1 MSMRICFS
9 THFMNPLKV
18 HIEFTIHAYN
28 GTITLG
34 GKNMLQL
41 KSIKKDYYLA
51 GEPVP
56 ALNGISLNFKKNE
69 FVSILGASGSGKTT
83 LLNII
88 GGLDR
93 YTSGDLLVDG
103 KSTSDFQDDDWDAYR
118 NSTIGFVFQTYNLI
132 SHLTV
137 LDNVEMALR
146 LSGVGS
152 AERKERA
159 TKVLVEVGLAD
170 HLRKRPNQLSGGQMQ
185 RVAIARALVNN
196 PKVLLA
202 DEPTGALD
210 SHTSKQIMEL
220 IQEISKDR
228 LVIMVTHNSEISN
241 TYSDRIVRLVDGI
254 VVEDTKPTA
263 VTETRMINDKMLN
276 KKTKMSYLTAIKT
289 SFKNLLTKKGRTII
303 TAIAGS
309 IGIIGIALV
318 LSISTGMTDYV
329 DTMQSD
335 TLAGFPLTISNSVRT
350 SILKR
355 PQEEMQNLSEEQLN
369 FPDESI
375 IYSDDSAA
383 NTITH
388 TNIINDAFLEY
399 LIQMD
404 LSLYNSISYTKAIT
418 MNVIAETNAG
428 GYIRV
433 SSGASD
439 FGFLTSSGTMS
450 EIPNSPEFIQSQYDT
465 LIGTYPDAY
474 NELALIIDGQ
484 NKIDVS
490 ILEALGIDVTESYD
504 FNDFIGMTFKIIPN
518 NLFYQQ
524 VGSVFIPGNDYES
537 MYQSSASITIE
548 IVGILRIDEEA
559 SSEILSTG
567 IGYTTMLTDYMLN
580 LAETSEIVLAQLASP
595 TINVLTG
602 SPFNSQITYQNIM
615 RSIGGDASPTGVQIY
630 PISFDAKDEIKV
642 YLDAYNVG
650 LEDEYKIVY
659 TDLADTISSTISELI
674 NTITIILTAFAGISL
689 IVSSIMIGII
699 TYVSVVERTKEIGI
713 MRSLGARKKDISR
726 IFNAETIL
734 IGLGSG
740 ILGVILAFLLNIP
753 VNIIVEKFVDVP
765 NLAVL
770 TASNALLLIVLST
783 ILTLIAGLIP
793 SGIAARKD
801 PVIALRTE

>member
-1 MSMRICFS
+1 
-9 THFMNPLKV
+9 
-18 HIEFTIHAYN
+18 
-28 GTITLG
+28 
-34 GKNMLQL
+34 MLQL
-41 KSIKKDYYLA
+41 KNIKKDYYLA

-69 FVSILGASGSGKTT
+69 FVAILGASGSGKTT

-103 KSTSDFQDDDWDAYR
+103 KSTNDFLDDDWDAYR
-118 NSTIGFVFQTYNLI
+118 NATIGFVFQTYNLI
-132 SHLTV
+132 SHLSV

-146 LSGVGS
+146 LSGVG
-152 AERKERA
+152 AVERKARA

-210 SHTSKQIMEL
+210 SHTSQQIMEL

-228 LVIMVTHNSEISN
+228 LVIMVTHNSEIAN
-241 TYSDRIVRLVDGI
+241 TYSDRIVRLVDGL
-254 VVEDTKPTA
+254 VVEDTKPTTL
-263 VTETRMINDKMLN
+263 TETKTNRDKMIN

-318 LSISTGMTDYV
+318 LSISTGMTTYV

-335 TLAGFPLTISNSVRT
+335 TLAGFPLTINSSVRT
-350 SILKR
+350 SILNR
-355 PQEEMQNLSEEQLN
+355 PQEEMQNLSEDEMN

-388 TNIINDAFLEY
+388 TNIIDDAFLDY
-399 LIQMD
+399 LNAMD

-433 SSGASD
+433 SSGTSD
-439 FGFLTSSGTMS
+439 FGFMISSGTMS

-465 LIGTYPDAY
+465 LIGTYPNAY
-474 NELALIIDGQ
+474 DELALIIDGQ
-484 NKIDVS
+484 NKIDIS
-490 ILEALGIDVTESYD
+490 ILEALGIDVAESYD
-504 FNDFIGMTFKIIPN
+504 FNDFIGMTFKMIPN
-518 NLFYQQ
+518 DLFYQQ
-524 VGSVFIPGNDYES
+524 VGSVFIPGNDYET
-537 MYQSSASITIE
+537 MYQSSESITIE

-567 IGYTTMLTDYMLN
+567 IGYTTMLTDYMLE
-580 LAETSEIVLAQLASP
+580 LAETSDIVIAQLQSP
-595 TINVLTG
+595 SINVLTG
-602 SPFNSQITYQNIM
+602 SPFNSQVTYDAIM
-615 RSIGGDASPTGVQIY
+615 RSIGGDSSPTGVQIY
-630 PISFDAKDEIKV
+630 PVTFDAKDEIKV

-674 NTITIILTAFAGISL
+674 DTITIILAAFAGISL
-689 IVSSIMIGII
+689 VVSSIMIGII

-734 IGLGSG
+734 IGLSSG
-740 ILGVILAFLLNIP
+740 ILGVTLAFLLNIP

-770 TASNALLLIVLST
+770 TASNALLLVVLST